1 MNAAHKMNA
10 VQVSLK
16 SFSAILCLAGLAWT
30 AGAAHAADTSA
41 TSQAQHQQDVATC
54 KSGASGQPLE
64 TCLREAAAAR
74 QERDRQNLN
83 AQSPEQLR
91 QNELARCNR
100 LPESQRQTCVAK
112 MNSPTSV
119 QGSVQGGAY
128 CARKRSRCPLPRPPR
143 PAVHRLPRVERVV
156 SARMKRGVSLP
167 CGTCLRGSSVFPTG
181 DAA

>member
-1 MNAAHKMNA
+1 MNIVHKLNA
-10 VQVSLK
+10 VQVPLK
-16 SFSAILCLAGLAWT
+16 RVSAILFLAGLTWATGT
-30 AGAAHAADTSA
+30 AYAADPGA

-74 QERDRQNLN
+74 QERDRQNLS
-83 AQSPEQLR
+83 AESPEQLR

-119 QGSVQGGAY
+119 QGSVQGGGVLRKKEIQVPATPATPANPAAPAGSAPAP
-128 CARKRSRCPLPRPPR
+128 AR
-143 PAVHRLPRVERVV
+143 
-156 SARMKRGVSLP
+156 
-167 CGTCLRGSSVFPTG
+167 
-181 DAA
+181 